1 MAAAPGFEVLE
12 AVSIRVAPG
21 RILIPDIVIITS
33 PGADLTDVVPVVAA
47 GGGGCC
53 SAGASPVRSRGWE

>member
-21 RILIPDIVIITS
+21 RILIPDIVIITN

-47 GGGGCC
+47 GVGV
-53 SAGASPVRSRGWE
+53 ARREPARSDRVVGK